1 MFPITSILT
10 LHAKTNHTVTQDTI
24 QPAPMERQLSVAT
37 PPLQIASV
45 RVGLRMPLA
54 PPADCI
60 GSIVGEVV
68 VLLIAFSALSV
79 LF

>member
-1 MFPITSILT
+1 MFQSTSILIP
-10 LHAKTNHTVTQDTI
+10 HAKTNHTVTQDTI
-24 QPAPMERQLSVAT
+24 QLTPMERQLSVAT

-45 RVGLRMPLA
+45 RVVPRMPLA
-54 PPADCI
+54 PPANPI